1 MYLFAIDAKSRP
13 RERAGHRRP
22 ADHQPDGDDPLAVM
36 MLEQLGLGD
45 AARPFERAVEG
56 IYAEGKVLT
65 ELPRLA
71 GCSSLVAAPERE
83 CRAA

>member
-1 MYLFAIDAKSRP
+1 MYLFAIDAKTRP

-65 ELPRLA
+65 PD
-71 GCSSLVAAPERE
+71 
-83 CRAA
+83 